1 MSKYFIL
8 LSLITLISCVINEK
22 RPTFNEKKMIDCLQ
36 EDKIPYNDKVKE
48 LRKLYDAERMYL
60 FYKEFFA
67 TGMEEYM
74 KYQMMYC
81 FGQYGLKLRRVS
93 SYLNCMDKCKDKNE
107 KCKCKK

>member
-48 LRKLYDAERMYL
+48 LRELYDAERMYL

-107 KCKCKK
+107 KYK